1 MMPDG
6 QRRKQQ
12 IVPKGE
18 EQKRRVEHAEDKQA
32 CAAQAEEHRK
42 RVIEESLHNNLDTKL
57 VIILSFGIEDV
68 C

>member
-1 MMPDG
+1 MMPDS

-12 IVPKGE
+12 IVPKWE
-18 EQKRRVEHAEDKQA
+18 EQKRRVENAEDKQA
-32 CAAQAEEHRK
+32 RAAQAKEHRK